1 MIKSIPT
8 NFNESFT
15 LDKETESL
23 LREWCSRLVK
33 RQTINCKFS
42 SYKLKHIA
50 EKELGFYV
58 SNLDFKTIM
67 HDLGFKYKVEGINEY
82 YNLSSK
88 QFTKG
93 VVKRD

>member
-1 MIKSIPT
+1 MIEPIETKY
-8 NFNESFT
+8 NEPFT
-15 LDKETESL
+15 LDQEKELL

-33 RQTINCKFS
+33 IQTINCKFN
-42 SYKLKHIA
+42 SYKLKHMA

-58 SNLDFKTIM
+58 SNLDFKSVM
-67 HDLGFKYKVEGINEY
+67 HDLGFKYKVEDINEY

-88 QFTKG
+88 QFKKG